1 MHIILCIKS
10 IILNIYIHKNAI
22 NVVLI
27 AINVVFIA
35 INVVLIAIN
44 VVLIAINVVLIA
56 INVVFIAINVVL
68 IAINVVFIAINVVLI
83 ATTWRDLSN
92 VNSAYKGWFYW
103 IWGIKSC
110 WERWRRW
117 WTRFYIIIR
126 VIYNRL
132 IAKYSKDYLLK
143 FNYFKNIYPSPKR
156 RVEGY
161 RKEQWIHSSN

>member
-1 MHIILCIKS
+1 MIFCWVFIFNVKILSFNWYILHIILCIKS

-44 VVLIAINVVLIA
+44 VVLIAINVVLR
-56 INVVFIAINVVL
+56 
-68 IAINVVFIAINVVLI
+68 

-126 VIYNRL
+126 VIYIIVKFIDITINL
-132 IAKYSKDYLLK
+132 CIVKEFSILLLNCK
-143 FNYFKNIYPSPKR
+143 FL
-156 RVEGY
+156 Y
-161 RKEQWIHSSN
+161 RKLKLYCPPLPSKIKIIY